1 LAPGCIMGR
10 MPPPELPRWPFT
22 AMFVL
27 FPVWWILGP
36 GEAMWIVLAGVMVFF
51 LLRSGRI
58 RVPRGFGLWLLFLV
72 WMLFSVIGI
81 DSSGRLIGFV
91 YRALLYL
98 TVTVIF
104 VYVYNARSSLTP
116 RYIAGV
122 LSVFWVI
129 VMVGGY
135 VGVFFPLLAFTTPLS
150 VVIPDSI
157 ASNEL
162 VQEMVRRRV
171 TQYNPDAFLPLE
183 PRPSAPFL
191 YTNGWGNAYSV
202 LTPIF
207 VAYLVEVRRERRFW
221 WLAALLPLS
230 FLPAFLTLNRGMFI
244 GIGLALAYVAVRAI
258 VRGHLRVLIGLTAI
272 VAMAAMVFAVFPV
285 ADRLTDRLASSPST
299 EDRASL
305 YQETFERTLDAPVF
319 GYGAPR
325 PSESP
330 GAPAAGTQGQVWM
343 VLFSHGFAGLFFFL
357 AWLVWAFVRSIR
369 VRDPVL
375 VAANAVLLV
384 VIVQSTYYS
393 ILTTGLAVAMIAAA
407 VTLRPADEPLEPEFE
422 RPRQEIAV

>member
-1 LAPGCIMGR
+1 

-27 FPVWWILGP
+27 FPLWWMLGP
-36 GEAMWIVLAGVMVFF
+36 GEAMWIVLAGVMVFY
-51 LLRSGRI
+51 LVRRGGV
-58 RVPRGFGLWLLFLV
+58 RVPRGFGLWLLFLI
-72 WMLFSVIGI
+72 WMLCSVIGI

-104 VYVYNARSSLTP
+104 VYVYNARSTLTP
-116 RYIAGV
+116 RYLAGV
-122 LSVFWVI
+122 LSVFWV
-129 VMVGGY
+129 VVVVGGF
-135 VGVFFPLLAFTTPLS
+135 VGVLFPLLSFTTPLS
-150 VVIPDSI
+150 AVIPHSI

-207 VAYLVEVRRERRFW
+207 VAYLVQVRRERRFW
-221 WLAALLPLS
+221 WLAVLLPIS
-230 FLPAFLTLNRGMFI
+230 FVPAFLTLNRGMFI

-258 VRGHLRVLIGLTAI
+258 VRGHLRVLIAITA
-272 VAMAAMVFAVFPV
+272 VGALAAMIFAVFPV

-305 YQETFERTLDAPVF
+305 YQETFERTLESPVF

-325 PSESP
+325 PSQSP
-330 GAPAAGTQGQVWM
+330 GSPAAGTQGQVWM

-357 AWLVWAFVRSIR
+357 AWLTWVFVRSIR

-375 VAANAVLLV
+375 VAANTVLLV

-407 VTLRPADEPLEPEFE
+407 ATLRPSD
-422 RPRQEIAV
+422 PRDPSPIDVSREEIAV